1 MELNKKTVRTI
12 LLIITFTVLL
22 LVAVQNLASIYDAIA
37 RVWDIFGVVTGG
49 LALAFVLNVP
59 LKQFENRLL
68 YGMCES
74 KHPFV
79 RRMHRPASLFCA
91 VILALGLVVLLFVIV
106 LPQLTRTVSEIAV
119 KIPDYIA
126 SVVGWVEET
135 LESFKLSTGFLDNL
149 SIDWE
154 NAIIEIT
161 SYLKNGVGGIIG
173 TATNIGTTL
182 VSSAMD
188 IAFSLIIAVYV
199 LADKERIGM
208 FVSRCVRAFLPKR
221 LAGGL
226 TRLAT
231 MSASTFSSFIAGQLT
246 DSFILGVLCY
256 FGMIIFGFPYPGVIS
271 VVIGVSSLVPM
282 VGTFIGEVIGVFL
295 ILLVSPIKALLF
307 IVFILCLQ
315 QIEGSFIYPRVVGKS
330 VGLPGVIVLCAVIV
344 GGNIAGVLGA
354 LLGVPVCAVLYALL
368 RSTVNSRLK
377 ES

>member
-1 MELNKKTVRTI
+1 MDLNKKTVRTI

-59 LKQFENRLL
+59 LKLFENRLL
-68 YGMCES
+68 YGMCEN
-74 KHPFV
+74 KYPLV

-91 VILALGLVVLLFVIV
+91 IVMALGLVVLFFVIV
-106 LPQLTRTVSEIAV
+106 LPQLTRTISEIAV
-119 KIPDYIA
+119 KIPDYI
-126 SVVGWVEET
+126 SSIVGWAEET
-135 LESFKLSTGFLDNL
+135 LESFKLSTGFLENL

-154 NAIIEIT
+154 NTIIEIS

-173 TATNIGTTL
+173 AATNIGTSL

-188 IAFSLIIAVYV
+188 IVFSLIIAVYV
-199 LADKERIGM
+199 LADKERIGA
-208 FVSRCVRAFLPKR
+208 FVSRCIRAFLPKR
-221 LAGGL
+221 MTGGL

-231 MSASTFSSFIAGQLT
+231 MSASTFSSFITGQLT

-256 FGMIIFGFPYPGVIS
+256 FGMIIFRFPYAGVIS
-271 VVIGVSSLVPM
+271 VVIGVSSLVPI
-282 VGTFIGEVIGVFL
+282 VGTFIGEAIGVFL

-307 IVFILCLQ
+307 FVFILCLQ
-315 QIEGSFIYPRVVGKS
+315 QVEGSFIYPRVVGKS
-330 VGLPGVIVLCAVIV
+330 VGLPGVVVLCTVIV

-354 LLGVPVCAVLYALL
+354 LLAVPVCAVLYTLL
-368 RSTVNSRLK
+368 RSTVDSRLK
-377 ES
+377 ED